1 MKRLMIAATAALT
14 LLLGGCATTIRSN
27 VTTFHQ
33 WPDQLPDKTYVFEAP
48 PVQDDTLEWRTY
60 QNMVRGEL
68 TRLGF
73 QDAGA
78 SGTPSLAVSMRF
90 MTTDVPVRVIQ
101 PVFSHF
107 DHYWMPRSAFMRPY
121 RSRFNGYGYW
131 RGYYSPFYDPFW
143 YGTPSYQETI
153 VHHYQRQVQ
162 VGIKSVK
169 DGKRLFDVTVKN
181 LSRNMST
188 PDIMPALV
196 QSAFAEFPGVSGVAR
211 TVELKREPK

>member
-14 LLLGGCATTIRSN
+14 LLMLGGCASTIRSN

-48 PVQDDTLEWRTY
+48 PALDDTLEWRSY
-60 QNMVRGEL
+60 QNVVRGEL
-68 TRLGF
+68 ARLGF

-78 SGTPSLAVSMRF
+78 SGTPTLAVSMRF
-90 MTTDVPVRVIQ
+90 MTVDVPVRVIQ
-101 PVFSHF
+101 PVYSHF
-107 DHYWMPRSAFMRPY
+107 DHYWMGRGSFMRPY
-121 RSRFNGYGYW
+121 HRGYW
-131 RGYYSPFYDPFW
+131 RSAWRGPFYDPFW

-153 VHHYQRQVQ
+153 VHHYRRELQ

-169 DGKRLFDVTVKN
+169 DGKRLFDVTVQN

-188 PDIMPALV
+188 PQIMPALV
-196 QSAFAEFPGVSGVAR
+196 HSAFAGFPGVSGVAR
-211 TVELKREPK
+211 TVELTRDAK